1 ALVSPDFIVRI
12 VVMGKINDEDISWAR
27 KLPRGKNAVYS
38 VDNDTW
44 PLHTSTNKGR
54 EANVYLTYLVENYQK
69 LPMIIAFVHPRK
81 CTYPQAWHTDAES
94 HSNVESLTSL
104 NTSFFLSNGY
114 ANLRCIAIP
123 GYPDEIQPFREE
135 HREGGSAEHAFG
147 DAWNQIFRNNGV
159 PKVVGTPCCAQFAV
173 SRDQVY
179 KRPLEFYV
187 GALRWSHD
195 TPLDNATTG
204 RVFEYLWH
212 VIFGQDPVHCPD
224 LKQCYHD
231 VYGKALQTRAVMT
244 HEPSRTIATG
254 LS

>member
-1 ALVSPDFIVRI
+1 
-12 VVMGKINDEDISWAR
+12 MGKINDEDISWVR
-27 KLPRGKNAVYS
+27 KLPRWKNAVYS
-38 VDNDTW
+38 VDNETW
-44 PLHTSTNKGR
+44 PLHTSTSKGR
-54 EANVYLTYLVENYQK
+54 ETNVYLTYLVGNYEK
-69 LPMIIAFVHPRK
+69 LPIIIAFVHPHE
-81 CTYPQAWHTDAES
+81 CGYPQAWHTNAES

-114 ANLRCIAIP
+114 ANLRCIAIS

-135 HREGGSAEHAFG
+135 HREGRSAEHAFG
-147 DAWNQIFRNNGV
+147 DAWNQIFENNGV

-195 TPLDNATTG
+195 TPLDDATSG

-212 VIFGQDPVHCPD
+212 VIFGQDPMYCPD